1 MNNAAQ
7 KVTRI
12 IDKDAWEIAACL
24 ANEYGVPICHII
36 SESIR
41 YCAENA
47 DFKETYVVV
56 KRLTFSSK

>member
-7 KVTRI
+7 KVTRV
-12 IDKDAWEIAACL
+12 DKDAWEIAVDL
-24 ANEYGVPICHII
+24 ANEYGVSICHII

-47 DFKETYVVV
+47 DFKETDVVV
-56 KRLTFSSK
+56 KRLKFSSK